1 MELFLGWWAAAIILN
16 NFSAKKV
23 KSNDSG
29 MTFVAFSSDVMPDT
43 LVVDCSHLTAKQLTH
58 HLKGPNQ
65 KKKMDLSLR
74 GDSSTDAVLNSI
86 KRQSQFTDGL
96 KHVSSNHFD
105 VDSFTASWCC
115 IYPDVAA
122 EYEQII
128 REISRIGDFRELR
141 LDHPYQYTALQVTC
155 WLNSEERRLFYKPF
169 ESKISKENG
178 ELDGVIKFEHFLPIF
193 EDVLRNPAHYR
204 DQWAEEYE
212 RILSEYST
220 INSSPTLRDKSLG
233 LICVDIVDP
242 THYYRYG
249 IDFCFYIIALI
260 DLCFLFKLPKYFQQ
274 LIADIVTKLF
284 VISNPSLF
292 I

>member
-16 NFSAKKV
+16 NFSTKKTR
-23 KSNDSG
+23 SSDRG
-29 MTFVAFSSDVMPDT
+29 MTFVAFTSDVMPDT

-86 KRQSQFTDGL
+86 RCQSQFTDGL

-115 IYPDVAA
+115 IYPDLAA
-122 EYEQII
+122 KYDQIV

-141 LDHPYQYTALQVTC
+141 LDQPYQHTALQLTC

-178 ELDGVIKFEHFLPIF
+178 ELDGVVKFEHFLPIF
-193 EDVLRNPAHYR
+193 GDVLVNPEDYR
-204 DQWAEEYE
+204 DQWVEEYD
-212 RILSEYST
+212 RILGEYST
-220 INSSPTLRDKSLG
+220 INSSPTCHDKSSG
-233 LICVDIVDP
+233 LICVESTEP
-242 THYYRYG
+242 THYYR
-249 IDFCFYIIALI
+249 
-260 DLCFLFKLPKYFQQ
+260 
-274 LIADIVTKLF
+274 
-284 VISNPSLF
+284 
-292 I
+292 